1 MENCLFRVIS
11 IAHSFLLVHQR
22 VTTEVSSSSSTWCPF
37 AGLRLWSLQS
47 FPFSTTTGARR
58 KPGAVVWDPSWDHT
72 SCSLAERLACRPYV
86 TAVWGRFLGPGVS
99 PVTSIGG
106 WHHVPNNERCSSVV
120 ADLVSLVAVAAVF
133 RLRNSE
139 GKLRLKYALHTH
151 TRHVCVFWILLRS
164 TTIHYHPLHPP
175 VIPQSPLPCQVC
187 MTSGAG
193 TYHWMAPE
201 ALVNWLL

>member
-1 MENCLFRVIS
+1 MVIS

-22 VTTEVSSSSSTWCPF
+22 VTTEWSSSSSIWCPF

-47 FPFSTTTGARR
+47 FPFSTTTGAWR

-139 GKLRLKYALHTH
+139 GKL
-151 TRHVCVFWILLRS
+151 
-164 TTIHYHPLHPP
+164 
-175 VIPQSPLPCQVC
+175 
-187 MTSGAG
+187 
-193 TYHWMAPE
+193 
-201 ALVNWLL
+201 